1 MRHVSAEKMS
11 DMGIPRNDDLS
22 RPHAPANPRRLL
34 HGVDEIKPDQQPLR
48 EVAGLAKPGQI
59 NSEQSEERAAPIRS
73 LWESRRMPPAA

>member
-1 MRHVSAEKMS
+1 
-11 DMGIPRNDDLS
+11 
-22 RPHAPANPRRLL
+22 
-34 HGVDEIKPDQQPLR
+34 VDEIKPDQQPLR